1 MEKRS
6 LKSARLKTAAYDPDT
21 RVLEIEFHGGELRRF
36 KNVPAEV
43 WRRLLAAPNPASFF
57 EDRIEEEY
65 PFERSRSQAGGNA
78 RSTLDSLFGSDDK
91 KAS

>member
-6 LKSARLKTAAYDPDT
+6 LKSARLKAAAYDSGA

-36 KNVPAEV
+36 KNVPTEV

-65 PFERSRSQAGGNA
+65 PFERSRSTAGGDA
-78 RSTLDSLFGSDDK
+78 RSTLDSLFGAGDK
-91 KAS
+91 KDS